1 MFLAV
6 GLFAVLS
13 ACSGK
18 HPTAPSP
25 GPTIACP
32 ADMHVEAASGQ
43 TAFPVSYPNPTIMG
57 GKPPVSE
64 TCTPPSGQPF
74 DLGTTTVSCHGVD
87 ADAREAVCTFAVIVQ
102 PPAPQLSLTR
112 FMAFGDSLTEGK
124 VSMIPELTLPAS
136 YTLKLTD
143 MLRGR
148 YYDQQI
154 DVINEGLGGRK
165 AVEDIDRFDQALD
178 ATHPQAVLLMEGT
191 NDLGELVDDNV
202 DPVRDALET
211 MALHATTRGL
221 PVFLATLPP
230 QKPPASK
237 GSLVPELNGKIVTIA
252 KLRHFNL
259 VDVYGAFH
267 GDLTLIG
274 SDGVHPT
281 DAGHAVIAQAFF
293 DQITAR
299 LQVPDARATASVMRI
314 RP

>member
-1 MFLAV
+1 M
-6 GLFAVLS
+6 
-13 ACSGK
+13 
-18 HPTAPSP
+18 APSSA
-25 GPTIACP
+25 PTISCP
-32 ADMHVEAASGQ
+32 ADVHVEAAGGQ
-43 TAFPVSYPNPTIMG
+43 TPFPVSYPSPTIVG

-74 DLGTTTVSCHGVD
+74 DLGTTTVSCHGID
-87 ADAREAVCTFAVIVQ
+87 ADAREAVCTFTVIVE
-102 PPAPQLSLTR
+102 PPAPQLSFTT

-136 YTLKLTD
+136 YTLKLAD

-165 AVEDIDRFDQALD
+165 AVEDIDRFDQALE
-178 ATHPQAVLLMEGT
+178 ATHPQVVLLMEGT
-191 NDLGELVDDNV
+191 NALGDLVDDDV

-230 QKPPASK
+230 QKPPAGK
-237 GSLVPELNGKIVTIA
+237 ASLVPRLNAKIVTIA
-252 KLRHFNL
+252 QLRHFNL

-267 GDLTLIG
+267 GDLSLIG

-293 DQITAR
+293 DQIVAR
-299 LQVPDARATASVMRI
+299 LEVPAAPPAAGAVVRI

>member
-1 MFLAV
+1 M
-6 GLFAVLS
+6 
-13 ACSGK
+13 
-18 HPTAPSP
+18 APSSA
-25 GPTIACP
+25 PTIACP
-32 ADMHVEAASGQ
+32 ADVHVEAAGGQ
-43 TAFPVSYPNPTIMG
+43 TPLPVSYPSPTIVG

-74 DLGTTTVSCHGVD
+74 DLGTTTVSCHGID
-87 ADAREAVCTFAVIVQ
+87 ADAREAVCTFAVIVE
-102 PPAPQLSLTR
+102 PPPPHLSLTT

-136 YTLKLTD
+136 YTLKLAD

-148 YYDQQI
+148 YSDQQI

-165 AVEDIDRFDQALD
+165 AVEDIDRFDQALE
-178 ATHPQAVLLMEGT
+178 ATHPQVVLLMEGT

-230 QKPPASK
+230 QKPPAGK
-237 GSLVPELNGKIVTIA
+237 ASLVPKLNAKIVAIA
-252 KLRHFNL
+252 QLRHFNL

-267 GDLTLIG
+267 GDQSLIG

-293 DQITAR
+293 DQIVAR
-299 LQVPDARATASVMRI
+299 LEVPAAPPAAGAVVRI

>member
-1 MFLAV
+1 M
-6 GLFAVLS
+6 
-13 ACSGK
+13 
-18 HPTAPSP
+18 APSSA
-25 GPTIACP
+25 PTISCP
-32 ADMHVEAASGQ
+32 ADVHVEAAAGQ
-43 TAFPVSYPNPTIMG
+43 TPFPVSYPSPTIVG

-74 DLGTTTVSCHGVD
+74 DLGTTTVSCHGID
-87 ADAREAVCTFAVIVQ
+87 ADAREAVCTFSVIVA
-102 PPAPQLSLTR
+102 PPAPQLSFTT

-136 YTLKLTD
+136 YTLKLAD

-148 YYDQQI
+148 YVDQQI

-165 AVEDIDRFDQALD
+165 AVEDIDRFDQALE
-178 ATHPQAVLLMEGT
+178 ATHPQVVLLMEGT
-191 NDLGELVDDNV
+191 NDLGELVDDDV

-230 QKPPASK
+230 QKPPAGK
-237 GSLVPELNGKIVTIA
+237 ASLVPRLNAKIVAIA
-252 KLRHFNL
+252 QLRHFNL

-267 GDLTLIG
+267 GDLSLIG

-293 DQITAR
+293 DQIVAR
-299 LQVPDARATASVMRI
+299 LEVPGAPPAAGAVVRI

>member
-6 GLFAVLS
+6 GLFTVLS

-18 HPTAPSP
+18 HPTAPSAA
-25 GPTIACP
+25 PTIACP
-32 ADMHVEAASGQ
+32 ADMHVEAAGGQ
-43 TAFPVSYPNPTIMG
+43 TSFPVSYPSPTITG

-87 ADAREAVCTFAVIVQ
+87 ADAREAVCTFAVIVE
-102 PPAPQLSLTR
+102 PPAPHLSLTT

-136 YTLKLTD
+136 YTLKLAD

-148 YYDQQI
+148 FYDQQI
-154 DVINEGLGGRK
+154 EVINEGLGGRK
-165 AVEDIDRFDQALD
+165 AVEDIERFDQALD

-237 GSLVPELNGKIVTIA
+237 ASLVPELNDKIVTIT

-299 LQVPDARATASVMRI
+299 LQVADASATVSVMRI

>member
-1 MFLAV
+1 M
-6 GLFAVLS
+6 
-13 ACSGK
+13 
-18 HPTAPSP
+18 APSSA
-25 GPTIACP
+25 PTISCP
-32 ADMHVEAASGQ
+32 ADVHVEAAGGQ
-43 TAFPVSYPNPTIMG
+43 TPFPVSYPSPTIVG

-74 DLGTTTVSCHGVD
+74 DLGTTTVSCHGID
-87 ADAREAVCTFAVIVQ
+87 ADAREAVCTFTVIVE
-102 PPAPQLSLTR
+102 PPAPQLSFTM

-136 YTLKLTD
+136 YTLKLAD

-165 AVEDIDRFDQALD
+165 AVEDIDRFDQALE
-178 ATHPQAVLLMEGT
+178 ATHPQVVLLMEGT
-191 NDLGELVDDNV
+191 NDLGELVDDDV

-230 QKPPASK
+230 QKPPAGK
-237 GSLVPELNGKIVTIA
+237 ASLVPRLNAKIVTIA
-252 KLRHFNL
+252 QLRHFNL

-267 GDLTLIG
+267 GDLSLIG

-293 DQITAR
+293 DQIVAR
-299 LQVPDARATASVMRI
+299 LEVPAAPPAAGAVVRI